1 MQYAFEDHNQFE
13 YQIYIV
19 KKNTDLPD
27 MMIAQLR

>member
-27 MMIAQLR
+27 IMVGQLR